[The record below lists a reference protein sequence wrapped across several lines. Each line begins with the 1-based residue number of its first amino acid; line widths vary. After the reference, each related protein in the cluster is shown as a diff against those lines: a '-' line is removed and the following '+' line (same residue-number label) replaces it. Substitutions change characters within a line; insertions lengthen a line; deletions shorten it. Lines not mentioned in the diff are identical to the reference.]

1 MSELIQVIAKKSL
14 LLFKKIEK
22 KGGYIESFKS
32 GYISKQIKNNSD
44 KENLL
49 YELNK
54 KVLVGF
60 NKYNEGLESL
70 SSKEF
75 LKSEKVIK
83 SLNTYID
90 RIAKSELN

>member
-1 MSELIQVIAKKSL
+1 
-14 LLFKKIEK
+14 
-22 KGGYIESFKS
+22 
-32 GYISKQIKNNSD
+32 
-44 KENLL
+44 
-49 YELNK
+49 
-54 KVLVGF
+54 LVGF